1 MFLYLYT
8 NICKMNERI
17 KLIIDKEQITSSKF
31 ADLIG
36 VQRSNISH
44 ILSGRNNPSLDF
56 IQRVLTVFDKI
67 NSDWLIFGRGEMYK
81 SEKPSLFTNL
91 NKSENIENNN
101 IIKDK
106 ILDSE
111 QDIKPDKKSKQEKEN
126 KQEKESKQEKENKQE
141 KESKQEK
148 IIKQEAYQEKEIERE
163 IETKQ
168 RQHVAPVFENYE
180 PNNSK
185 KIEQIVIFYTDKTF
199 TVYAPNK
206 L

>member
-126 KQEKESKQEKENKQE
+126 KQEKESKQEK
-141 KESKQEK
+141 